1 MKQIGKNVIFQ
12 QIQESKFPCWNLY
25 NCTGFRKV
33 LIRSYNCEDLP
44 EDADI
49 NHKIEKSLQNL
60 SLALAAFPDDLQ
72 CSIEIKA
79 NKNASGSSFY
89 GPIEFVNREF
99 ESQAHTEQQSK
110 KETQVFSGFAGLP
123 NLGELEKFG
132 LCSQRE
138 MDAKLA
144 AIEAANAAKLQE
156 MQLNIQKQMLE
167 NEYKQKIAALDA
179 EKARLDEIRR
189 ETTDGINKAV
199 EVIKLAAPPLLQGL
213 FGGKIPAVGNLQGAA
228 QEQTTPP
235 TERERIVEDL
245 ASDVFESS
253 LTDEQ
258 IKQLKKNINA
268 IIRENNVR
276 ISTPQQAADT
286 DDTTNED

>member
-44 EDADI
+44 DDADI
-49 NHKIEKSLQNL
+49 NKKVEMSLQNL
-60 SLALAAFPDDLQ
+60 TLALSAYPDDMQ

-99 ESQAHTEQQSK
+99 ELRAPAAETERQS
-110 KETQVFSGFAGLP
+110 TTMQGLQGWGFP
-123 NLGELEKFG
+123 NLGELEKYG

-144 AIEAANAAKLQE
+144 AIESANAAKLQQ
-156 MQLNIQKQMLE
+156 MQLEIRKQMLE
-167 NEYKQKIAALDA
+167 QEYKQKEAALNA
-179 EKARLDEIRR
+179 EKTRLDQIRR

-199 EVIKLAAPPLLQGL
+199 EVVKLAGPPILKAVFGDKVAGMAGMPINDAPAQ
-213 FGGKIPAVGNLQGAA
+213 PA
-228 QEQTTPP
+228 
-235 TERERIVEDL
+235 TEREKVVEDI
-245 ASDVFESS
+245 ASDIFESN
-253 LTDEQ
+253 LTDEE
-258 IKQLKKNINA
+258 IKMLKQNIYSLIRKKNETISQAETDNA
-268 IIRENNVR
+268 AKE
-276 ISTPQQAADT
+276 
-286 DDTTNED
+286 